1 MKNGDEMFG
10 WFKDRKKEIR
20 IILLLFLS
28 FYALSFVF
36 FATTKYKL
44 PPSGEFNSEFIS
56 LQTFFEILKNN
67 SFVFLLLLLG
77 SVTFGFLTYINIAT
91 NAVNIAF
98 STYWFIELGGLS
110 ISFLIHGVPEYISFF
125 LAALLGLKP
134 IQYHLINKKI
144 SLIILFT
151 GVFLVILGSYLE
163 TYVSPLILKVL
174 RNY

>member
-1 MKNGDEMFG
+1 M
-10 WFKDRKKEIR
+10 
-20 IILLLFLS
+20 
-28 FYALSFVF
+28 
-36 FATTKYKL
+36 
-44 PPSGEFNSEFIS
+44 
-56 LQTFFEILKNN
+56 QTFFEILKNN